1 MSASLIG
8 QPKEESRLYTSGG
21 SINVSLSRDIRVDLD
36 ASTSG
41 GRVWTDFAVPNGDD
55 RHHNELRAP
64 LNGGGPR
71 LYLHTSGGGI
81 TVRHD

>member
-1 MSASLIG
+1 M
-8 QPKEESRLYTSGG
+8 
-21 SINVSLSRDIRVDLD
+21 SRDVRVNLD

-41 GRVWTDFAVPNGDD
+41 GRVWTDFAVPTSDD
-55 RHHNELRAP
+55 RHRNELRAP

-71 LYLHTSGGGI
+71 LYLHTAGGGI